1 MTPLPLPST
10 PELIAPIT
18 RTYRVSENEALRLM
32 QRAVNA
38 RLHRNPR
45 IGD

>member
-10 PELIAPIT
+10 PELIALIT

-32 QRAVNA
+32 QRA
-38 RLHRNPR
+38 LHERRTP
-45 IGD
+45 